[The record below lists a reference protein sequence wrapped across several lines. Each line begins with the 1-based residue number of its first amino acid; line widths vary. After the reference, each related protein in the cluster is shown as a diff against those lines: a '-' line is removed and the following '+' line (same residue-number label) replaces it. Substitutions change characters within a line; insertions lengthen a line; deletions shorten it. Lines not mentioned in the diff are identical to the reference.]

1 MFHSEEIQEK
11 QEEATPVV
19 ENEEIDLKQENQL
32 LKQKVRQ
39 LTGENNRWEKKISNL
54 SDKLSFWENE
64 DLISDSLDKIKI
76 NEKFKNYFAKEVIKK
91 DKNFYSSLKE
101 NKLDEYFKFLKS
113 NKTYSAFFD
122 SKEEKQVEN
131 NPIFDYIKCLI
142 FPRFGKFELKRAEK
156 YGGDKTY
163 NTYEE
168 MCEDYLKGDLFPGD
182 VKPNVA
188 RLINDMIEPVRKH
201 FENDPEAKKILKLVK
216 SFKVT
221 R

>member
-19 ENEEIDLKQENQL
+19 EKEEIDLKQENQL

-101 NKLDEYFKFLKS
+101 NKLDEYFKSLKS

-131 NPIFDYIKCLI
+131 NSINSFITSIPIQKKEPTI
-142 FPRFGKFELKRAEK
+142 GEK
-156 YGGDKTY
+156 VEQY
-163 NTYEE
+163 
-168 MCEDYLKGDLFPGD
+168 
-182 VKPNVA
+182 
-188 RLINDMIEPVRKH
+188 
-201 FENDPEAKKILKLVK
+201 KKIFTNVK
-216 SFKVT
+216 K
-221 R
+221 

>member
-1 MFHSEEIQEK
+1 MGRLEGDSLQASQIMYPCMQCTDIFFLKANITSLGMDQRKVNMLAREYSDDVNLKHK
-11 QEEATPVV
+11 PVIV
-19 ENEEIDLKQENQL
+19 SHHMLKS
-32 LKQKVRQ
+32 
-39 LTGENNRWEKKISNL
+39 LTGNDKMSKSIPDSAIFMEDSAEEVNR
-54 SDKLSFWENE
+54 
-64 DLISDSLDKIKI
+64 KIK
-76 NEKFKNYFAKEVIKK
+76 K
-91 DKNFYSSLKE
+91 
-101 NKLDEYFKFLKS
+101 
-113 NKTYSAFFD
+113 AFCP
-122 SKEEKQVEN
+122 EKQVEN